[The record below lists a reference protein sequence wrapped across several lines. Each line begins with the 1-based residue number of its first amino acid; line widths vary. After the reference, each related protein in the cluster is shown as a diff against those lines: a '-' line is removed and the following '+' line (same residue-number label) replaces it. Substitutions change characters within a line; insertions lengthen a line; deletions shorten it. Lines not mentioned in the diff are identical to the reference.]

1 ASSPAWFPAKTV
13 DRSKL
18 ARTPALPG
26 VSRRFSVAQTK
37 NKKALLIA
45 LVIVAIGVGFLFL
58 PVRQW
63 FLLLQSQIESLG
75 AIGPV
80 VFALAYVVLTVL
92 LIPGSALTLGAGAIF
107 GLWLGAI
114 TVIIGAN
121 LGALCS
127 FLLARGFLREKVER
141 WAEANPRF
149 AALDAAIGREGFKM
163 VLLSRLSPVF
173 PFTLLN
179 YFLGLTRV
187 RTGSYVI
194 ANLIGMLPGTFLYI
208 YLGATA
214 RDALIGGSDALT
226 GAPGALVK
234 AAGLLATIA
243 VVALVTRAARKA
255 MAQVERRTDEPDR
268 DLKVSEAQ

>member
-1 ASSPAWFPAKTV
+1 M
-13 DRSKL
+13 
-18 ARTPALPG
+18 
-26 VSRRFSVAQTK
+26 AQTK
-37 NKKALLIA
+37 NAKALLIA
-45 LVIVAIGVGFLFL
+45 LVVIAVGVGFLFL

-63 FLLLQSQIESLG
+63 FLLLQGQIEGLG

-92 LIPGSALTLGAGAIF
+92 LVPGSALTLGAGAIF

-114 TVIIGAN
+114 TVVIGAN

-127 FLLARGFLREKVER
+127 FMLARTFLREKVAR
-141 WAEANPRF
+141 WAEANPKF
-149 AALDAAIGREGFKM
+149 AALDAAIGREGFKV

-179 YFLGLTRV
+179 YFLGLTKV

-214 RDALIGGSDALT
+214 REALSDSSGL
-226 GAPGALVK
+226 LVK
-234 AAGLLATIA
+234 TVGLLATIA
-243 VVALVTRAARKA
+243 VVALVTRLAKRAL
-255 MAQVERRTDEPDR
+255 AQVERESGATDPG
-268 DLKVSEAQ
+268 LNPSEAS

>member
-1 ASSPAWFPAKTV
+1 
-13 DRSKL
+13 
-18 ARTPALPG
+18 
-26 VSRRFSVAQTK
+26 VAQTK
-37 NKKALLIA
+37 NTKALLIA

-63 FLLLQSQIESLG
+63 FLQLQGQIESLG

-92 LIPGSALTLGAGAIF
+92 LVPGSALTLGAGAIF

-127 FLLARGFLREKVER
+127 FLLARSFLRERVAR
-141 WAEANPRF
+141 WAEANPKF
-149 AALDAAIGREGFKM
+149 TALDRAIEREGFKM
-163 VLLSRLSPVF
+163 VLLARLSPVF

-179 YFLGLTRV
+179 YFLGLTRI
-187 RTGSYVI
+187 RIGSYIV

-214 RDALIGGSDALT
+214 REALT
-226 GAPGALVK
+226 GGSGALFKVI
-234 AAGLLATIA
+234 GLLATIA
-243 VVALVTRAARKA
+243 VVTLITRVARKA
-255 MAQVERRTDEPDR
+255 MAEVERMNDEPDR
-268 DLKVSEAQ
+268 DLAVSGTQ